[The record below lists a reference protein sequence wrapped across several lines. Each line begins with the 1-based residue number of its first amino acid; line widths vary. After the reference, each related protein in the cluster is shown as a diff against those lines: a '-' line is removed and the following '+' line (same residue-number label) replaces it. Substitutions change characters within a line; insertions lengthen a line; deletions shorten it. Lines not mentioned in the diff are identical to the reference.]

1 MMTNSAR
8 RTKVNL
14 EQPSWPSMGGLLV
27 TARARAN
34 SKIDKNSTIDCVI
47 FLNECCF
54 LLFIIINKS
63 KQQITNHK
71 SINPESSS
79 LTASLNTP
87 KSEAAVVAP
96 WSSVPGILTGMR
108 LGILSVLRAS
118 ATHAAGG
125 ARVGGT
131 VAGT

>member
-1 MMTNSAR
+1 M
-8 RTKVNL
+8 
-14 EQPSWPSMGGLLV
+14 
-27 TARARAN
+27 
-34 SKIDKNSTIDCVI
+34 
-47 FLNECCF
+47 
-54 LLFIIINKS
+54 LLFIIHNNKLFQVTKVNNKS
-63 KQQITNHK
+63 ITNHK

-96 WSSVPGILTGMR
+96 CSSVHGILMGMR

>member
-1 MMTNSAR
+1 M
-8 RTKVNL
+8 
-14 EQPSWPSMGGLLV
+14 
-27 TARARAN
+27 
-34 SKIDKNSTIDCVI
+34 
-47 FLNECCF
+47 NECCF
-54 LLFIIINKS
+54 LLFTIVNNS
-63 KQQITNHK
+63 KQQITNQY
-71 SINPESSS
+71 SINTESSS

-108 LGILSVLRAS
+108 LGILLVLRAS
-118 ATHAAGG
+118 ATHAAKG

>member
-1 MMTNSAR
+1 M
-8 RTKVNL
+8 
-14 EQPSWPSMGGLLV
+14 
-27 TARARAN
+27 
-34 SKIDKNSTIDCVI
+34 
-47 FLNECCF
+47 NECCF
-54 LLFIIINKS
+54 LLFIILIINKS

-87 KSEAAVVAP
+87 KSEATVVAP
-96 WSSVPGILTGMR
+96 CSSVPGILTG
-108 LGILSVLRAS
+108 ILSGVLSILRAS
-118 ATHAAGG
+118 ATHGAVG

>member
-1 MMTNSAR
+1 MYNFTLCVYKFTLCVYNFSTLIR
-8 RTKVNL
+8 D
-14 EQPSWPSMGGLLV
+14 LV
-27 TARARAN
+27 PF
-34 SKIDKNSTIDCVI
+34 

-96 WSSVPGILTGMR
+96 CSSVPGILTSIL
-108 LGILSVLRAS
+108 LGVLSVPHAS
-118 ATHAAGG
+118 ATHGAGG

>member
-1 MMTNSAR
+1 M
-8 RTKVNL
+8 
-14 EQPSWPSMGGLLV
+14 LLF
-27 TARARAN
+27 
-34 SKIDKNSTIDCVI
+34 IIH

-71 SINPESSS
+71 SINTESSS
-79 LTASLNTP
+79 LTTSLNTP

-96 WSSVPGILTGMR
+96 CSSVPGIITGI
-108 LGILSVLRAS
+108 LSGVLSVLRAS
-118 ATHAAGG
+118 ATHAAAG

>member
-1 MMTNSAR
+1 MRHSGVSQA
-8 RTKVNL
+8 
-14 EQPSWPSMGGLLV
+14 QFPPS
-27 TARARAN
+27 
-34 SKIDKNSTIDCVI
+34 D

>member
-1 MMTNSAR
+1 M
-8 RTKVNL
+8 L
-14 EQPSWPSMGGLLV
+14 LQMGANGASVQELQI
-27 TARARAN
+27 APKNMFRAN
-34 SKIDKNSTIDCVI
+34 FLDKALVYF

-54 LLFIIINKS
+54 LLFTIEIIPNNKS

-71 SINPESSS
+71 SIHPESSS

-96 WSSVPGILTGMR
+96 CSSIHGILMGMM
-108 LGILSVLRAS
+108 LGILSVLHAN
-118 ATHAAGG
+118 ATHAEGG

>member
-1 MMTNSAR
+1 MYNFTLCVYKFTLCVYNFSTLIR
-8 RTKVNL
+8 D
-14 EQPSWPSMGGLLV
+14 LV
-27 TARARAN
+27 PFF
-34 SKIDKNSTIDCVI
+34 

-96 WSSVPGILTGMR
+96 SSSVPGILTGMR

>member
-1 MMTNSAR
+1 M
-8 RTKVNL
+8 
-14 EQPSWPSMGGLLV
+14 
-27 TARARAN
+27 
-34 SKIDKNSTIDCVI
+34 
-47 FLNECCF
+47 NECCF
-54 LLFIIINKS
+54 LLFTIEIIPNNKS
-63 KQQITNHK
+63 KQQITHYK

-96 WSSVPGILTGMR
+96 CSSVPGILMGML

-118 ATHAAGG
+118 ATHVVGG

-131 VAGT
+131 LAGT